1 MVQEISGH
9 DVLPADAALRRE
21 RRSLTSV
28 NTTGLCTSRKAP
40 LAERVAGRA
49 GVLSTA
55 FQQILWKSRGAIVP
69 KV

>member
-1 MVQEISGH
+1 MTSC
-9 DVLPADAALRRE
+9 PTDAALRRE
-21 RRSLTSV
+21 CRSLTSV

-55 FQQILWKSRGAIVP
+55 FQQILWKSCSAILP
-69 KV
+69 KI